1 MGNIIEK
8 HTPKNG
14 RILLYQQKQ
23 GWSPLI
29 MYLAHRRGTTVGL
42 ENLEKGDIQ
51 KIMKNYGCDYL
62 VLGSESLT
70 RLYKSGTGFRQ
81 LFFGKRD
88 GGGDLDFSIKLTSNI
103 EQKLS
108 FLKLIYKSNRLRIYR
123 R

>member
-1 MGNIIEK
+1 MSRPD
-8 HTPKNG
+8 TFG

-23 GWSPLI
+23 GWSPLV
-29 MYLAHRRGTTVGL
+29 MYLAHRRGTTVSL

-62 VLGSESLT
+62 VLVSESLT
-70 RLYKSGTGFRQ
+70 RLYKSGAGFRQ

-108 FLKLIYKSNRLRIYR
+108 SLKLIYKSNRLRIYSIVH
-123 R
+123 